1 MDIGCYEAREL
12 VMGGAQ
18 LLDVRSAAEFAE
30 GAAPG
35 AMNIPVQMLER
46 YTDLL
51 ARDKPLIVY
60 CRSGNRSA
68 MAANLLR
75 GKGFKQVHDLGALG
89 NYFNCR

>member
-1 MDIGCYEAREL
+1 MQISCHEAREM

-46 YTDLL
+46 YTELL
-51 ARDKPLIVY
+51 EKDKPVIVY

-68 MAANLLR
+68 MAADVLR
-75 GKGFKQVHDLGALG
+75 GKGFRQVRDLGSLR
-89 NYFNCR
+89 NYFHCQ